1 MVLETEYSVVS
12 TDLQNRSSFDFDAFL
27 RQVKKVVPIA
37 PSFRNPTKFFLA
49 NGGAFSLE
57 SGASTSLKD
66 AYLEAST
73 PECKSPMELLEFHQ
87 ALQQI
92 ATDSIRRQ
100 FPDRTVL
107 LIQGNHDGSGHS
119 YGQHESYEVNIAHGI
134 ALLGWRIG
142 IALLLPCVLAY
153 RVLAVAWL
161 TIILLMAQI
170 DSTARSMLRYLSK
183 RPEDNLSTDSGIKE
197 TASSM
202 LVSSRWIG
210 ACSWGLR
217 TLHAPLAMLL
227 WLNIQLFALRVYRR
241 KLTAFFVSRCILDGA
256 GHVDEQGLFRV
267 STRAHHVNCII
278 GFGGYSASRPV
289 FRCDSWLKDLCVGG
303 PFALGG
309 ALRLFRKRQRIEIAI
324 GDSGL
329 CQTSQYVRMGS
340 TSLALDLAENSRSVV
355 LPRLNRPLDAI
366 RRYSRDWML
375 LAKELGTD
383 GAHWYASEIQ
393 NAYALAIREM
403 IEQSRVQSF
412 EAKKIV
418 ELWQTLLSQLELSE
432 EKSCPSKDLVG
443 KVDWITKLWLLH
455 QLENKSSLNTR
466 LKLDVRYH
474 ELTKEGY
481 GTRVLELTPGASLV
495 QSARIERACQNPP
508 KDSPAVPRAYLIR
521 EFGESSGLVVDWEQA
536 SWMID
541 GKRYHRSFSQT

>member
-1 MVLETEYSVVS
+1 MGLETEYSVVH
-12 TDLQNRSSFDFDAFL
+12 TDLPNRPSFDFDAFL
-27 RQVKKVVPIA
+27 RQVKRSVPIA

-49 NGGAFSLE
+49 NGGSFSLE
-57 SGASTSLKD
+57 SGASANLAE

-73 PECKSPMELLEFHQ
+73 PECKSPMELLESHL
-87 ALQQI
+87 ALQQL

-100 FPDRTVL
+100 FPDRTVR
-107 LIQGNHDGSGHS
+107 LIQGNHDGNGHT
-119 YGQHESYEVNIAHGI
+119 YGQHESYEVNVANGV

-161 TIILLMAQI
+161 TFILILAQI
-170 DSTARSMLRYLSK
+170 DSSARAMLRYFSK
-183 RPEDNLSTDSGIKE
+183 RPVNKNIKE
-197 TASSM
+197 KASSM

-227 WLNIQLFALRVYRR
+227 WLNIQLFALHVYRR

-256 GHVDEQGLFRV
+256 GHIDEQGLFRV
-267 STRAHHVNCII
+267 SVRAHDVNCII
-278 GFGGYSASRPV
+278 GFGGYSASRPI

-340 TSLALDLAENSRSVV
+340 TSLAFDLAENSRSVV

-375 LAKELGTD
+375 LAKELGKD
-383 GAHWYASEIQ
+383 GVHWYASEIQ

-412 EAKKIV
+412 EAKRIV
-418 ELWQTLLSQLELSE
+418 EIWQTLLSQLELSD

-495 QSARIERACQNPP
+495 QSARIERASQNPP
-508 KDSPAVPRAYLIR
+508 KDSPAVPRSYLIR
-521 EFGESSGLVVDWEQA
+521 EFGEGSGLVVDWEQA
-536 SWMID
+536 TWTID
-541 GKRYHRSFSQT
+541 GKRYRRSFHQS

>member
-1 MVLETEYSVVS
+1 MGLETEYSVVH
-12 TDLQNRSSFDFDAFL
+12 TDLPNRPSFDFDAFL
-27 RQVKKVVPIA
+27 RQVKKIVPIA

-49 NGGAFSLE
+49 NGGSFSLE
-57 SGASTSLKD
+57 SGASVNLAE

-73 PECKSPMELLEFHQ
+73 PECKSPMELLESHL
-87 ALQQI
+87 ALQQL

-100 FPDRTVL
+100 FPDRTVR
-107 LIQGNHDGSGHS
+107 LIQGNHDGNGHT
-119 YGQHESYEVNIAHGI
+119 YGQHESYEVNVANGV

-161 TIILLMAQI
+161 TFILILAQI
-170 DSTARSMLRYLSK
+170 DSSARAMLRYFSK
-183 RPEDNLSTDSGIKE
+183 RPANKNIKE
-197 TASSM
+197 KASSM

-227 WLNIQLFALRVYRR
+227 WLNIQLFALHVYRR

-256 GHVDEQGLFRV
+256 GHIDEQGLFRV
-267 STRAHHVNCII
+267 SARAHDVNCII
-278 GFGGYSASRPV
+278 GFGGYSASRPI

-340 TSLALDLAENSRSVV
+340 TSLAFDLAENSRSVV

-375 LAKELGTD
+375 LAKELGKD
-383 GAHWYASEIQ
+383 GVQWYASEIQ

-412 EAKKIV
+412 EAKRIV
-418 ELWQTLLSQLELSE
+418 EIWQTLLSQLELSD

-495 QSARIERACQNPP
+495 QSARIERASQNPP
-508 KDSPAVPRAYLIR
+508 KDSPAVPRSYLIR
-521 EFGESSGLVVDWEQA
+521 EFGEGSGLVVDWEQA
-536 SWMID
+536 TWTID
-541 GKRYHRSFSQT
+541 GKRYRRSFHQS

>member
-1 MVLETEYSVVS
+1 MGLETEYSVVH
-12 TDLQNRSSFDFDAFL
+12 TDLPNRPSFDFDAFL
-27 RQVKKVVPIA
+27 RQVKKIVPIA

-49 NGGAFSLE
+49 NGGSFSLE
-57 SGASTSLKD
+57 SGASVNLAE

-73 PECKSPMELLEFHQ
+73 PECKSPMELLESHL
-87 ALQQI
+87 ALQQL

-100 FPDRTVL
+100 FPDRTVR
-107 LIQGNHDGSGHS
+107 LIQGNHDGNGHT
-119 YGQHESYEVNIAHGI
+119 YGQHESYEVNVANGV

-161 TIILLMAQI
+161 TFILILAQI
-170 DSTARSMLRYLSK
+170 DSSARAMLRYFSK
-183 RPEDNLSTDSGIKE
+183 RPANKNIKE
-197 TASSM
+197 KASSM

-227 WLNIQLFALRVYRR
+227 WLNIQLFALHVYRR

-256 GHVDEQGLFRV
+256 GHIDEQGLFRV
-267 STRAHHVNCII
+267 SARAHDVNCII
-278 GFGGYSASRPV
+278 GFGGYSASRPI

-340 TSLALDLAENSRSVV
+340 TSLAFDLAENSRSVV
-355 LPRLNRPLDAI
+355 LPRLNKPLDAI

-375 LAKELGTD
+375 LAKELGKD
-383 GAHWYASEIQ
+383 GVHWYASEIQ

-412 EAKKIV
+412 EAKRIV
-418 ELWQTLLSQLELSE
+418 EIWQTLLSQLELSD

-495 QSARIERACQNPP
+495 QSARIERASQNPP
-508 KDSPAVPRAYLIR
+508 KDSPAVPRSYLIR
-521 EFGESSGLVVDWEQA
+521 EFGEGSCLVVDWEQA
-536 SWMID
+536 SWTID
-541 GKRYHRSFSQT
+541 GKRYRRSFHQS

>member
-1 MVLETEYSVVS
+1 MGLETEYSVVS
-12 TDLQNRSSFDFDAFL
+12 SDSPNRPSFDFDGFL
-27 RQVKKVVPIA
+27 RQVKKIVPIA

-49 NGGAFSLE
+49 NGGSFSLE
-57 SGASTSLKD
+57 SGASASLTE

-73 PECKSPMELLEFHQ
+73 PECKSPMELLESHL
-87 ALQQI
+87 ALQQTAI
-92 ATDSIRRQ
+92 DSIRRQ
-100 FPDRTVL
+100 YPDRTVR
-107 LIQGNHDGSGHS
+107 LIQGNHDGNGHT
-119 YGQHESYEVNIAHGI
+119 YGQHESYEVNVANGI
-134 ALLGWRIG
+134 TLLGWRIG
-142 IALLLPCVLAY
+142 VALLLPCVLAY
-153 RVLAVAWL
+153 RVSAVGWL
-161 TIILLMAQI
+161 TLILILAQI
-170 DSTARSMLRYLSK
+170 DSSVRAMVRYFAK
-183 RPEDNLSTDSGIKE
+183 RPVAKNNKQ

-227 WLNIQLFALRVYRR
+227 WLNIQLFALRVYRK
-241 KLTAFFVSRCILDGA
+241 KLTAFFVSRCIIDGA
-256 GHVDEQGLFRV
+256 GHIDEQGLFRV
-267 STRAHHVNCII
+267 STRAYHVNCII
-278 GFGGYSASRPV
+278 GFGGYSASRPI

-340 TSLALDLAENSRSVV
+340 TSLAFDLAENSRSVV
-355 LPRLNRPLDAI
+355 LPRLNKPLDGI

-375 LAKELGTD
+375 LAKETGKD

-393 NAYALAIREM
+393 NAYALAVREM
-403 IEQSRVQSF
+403 IDQSRVQSF
-412 EAKKIV
+412 EAKRIV
-418 ELWQTLLSQLELSE
+418 ELWQTLLSQLELSD

-455 QLENKSSLNTR
+455 QLENKSRLNTR

-474 ELTKEGY
+474 ELSKEGY
-481 GTRVLELTPGASLV
+481 GSRVLELTGGTLLV
-495 QSARIERACQNPP
+495 QSTRIERACQSPP
-508 KDSPAVPRAYLIR
+508 KDSPAVPRSYLIR
-521 EFGESSGLVVDWEQA
+521 EFGEGSGLVVDWDQA
-536 SWMID
+536 SWTMD
-541 GKRYHRSFSQT
+541 GKRYRRSFPRS

>member
-1 MVLETEYSVVS
+1 
-12 TDLQNRSSFDFDAFL
+12 
-27 RQVKKVVPIA
+27 
-37 PSFRNPTKFFLA
+37 
-49 NGGAFSLE
+49 
-57 SGASTSLKD
+57 
-66 AYLEAST
+66 
-73 PECKSPMELLEFHQ
+73 MELLESHL
-87 ALQQI
+87 ALQQL
-92 ATDSIRRQ
+92 ATDSICRQ
-100 FPDRTVL
+100 FPDRTVR
-107 LIQGNHDGSGHS
+107 LIQGNHDGNGHT
-119 YGQHESYEVNIAHGI
+119 YGQHESYEVNVANGV

-161 TIILLMAQI
+161 TFILILAQI
-170 DSTARSMLRYLSK
+170 DSSARAMLRYFSK
-183 RPEDNLSTDSGIKE
+183 RPANNNIKE
-197 TASSM
+197 KASSM

-227 WLNIQLFALRVYRR
+227 WLNIQLFALHVYRR

-256 GHVDEQGLFRV
+256 GHIDEQGLFRV
-267 STRAHHVNCII
+267 SARAHDVNCII
-278 GFGGYSASRPV
+278 GFGGYSASRPI

-340 TSLALDLAENSRSVV
+340 TSLAFDLAENSRSVV
-355 LPRLNRPLDAI
+355 LPRLNKPLDAI

-375 LAKELGTD
+375 LAKELGKD
-383 GAHWYASEIQ
+383 GVHWYASEIQ

-412 EAKKIV
+412 EAKRIV
-418 ELWQTLLSQLELSE
+418 EIWQTLLSQLELSD

-455 QLENKSSLNTR
+455 QLENKSGLNTR

-495 QSARIERACQNPP
+495 QSARIERASQNPP
-508 KDSPAVPRAYLIR
+508 KDSPAVPRSYLIR
-521 EFGESSGLVVDWEQA
+521 EFGEGSGLVVDWEQA
-536 SWMID
+536 TWTID
-541 GKRYHRSFSQT
+541 GKRYRRSFHQS

>member
-1 MVLETEYSVVS
+1 MGLETEYSVVS
-12 TDLQNRSSFDFDAFL
+12 TDSPNRPSFDFDAFL
-27 RQVKKVVPIA
+27 RQVKRSVPIA

-49 NGGAFSLE
+49 NGGSFSLE
-57 SGASTSLKD
+57 SGASANLAE

-73 PECKSPMELLEFHQ
+73 PECKSPMELLESHL
-87 ALQQI
+87 ALQQL

-100 FPDRTVL
+100 FPDRTVR
-107 LIQGNHDGSGHS
+107 LIQGNHDGNGHT
-119 YGQHESYEVNIAHGI
+119 YGQHESYEVNVANGV

-161 TIILLMAQI
+161 TFILILAQI
-170 DSTARSMLRYLSK
+170 DSSARAMLRYFSK
-183 RPEDNLSTDSGIKE
+183 RPVNKNIKE
-197 TASSM
+197 KASSM

-227 WLNIQLFALRVYRR
+227 WLNIQLFALHVYRR

-256 GHVDEQGLFRV
+256 GHIDEQGLFRV
-267 STRAHHVNCII
+267 SARAHHVNCII
-278 GFGGYSASRPV
+278 GFGGYSASRPI

-309 ALRLFRKRQRIEIAI
+309 ALRLFRRRQRIEIAI

-329 CQTSQYVRMGS
+329 CQTSQYIRMGS
-340 TSLALDLAENSRSVV
+340 TSLAFDLAENSRSVV
-355 LPRLNRPLDAI
+355 LPRLNKPLDAI

-375 LAKELGTD
+375 LAKELGKD
-383 GAHWYASEIQ
+383 GVHWYASEIQ

-412 EAKKIV
+412 EAKRIV
-418 ELWQTLLSQLELSE
+418 ELWQTLLSQLELSD

-455 QLENKSSLNTR
+455 QLENKSGLNTR

-495 QSARIERACQNPP
+495 QSARIERASQNPP
-508 KDSPAVPRAYLIR
+508 KDSPAVPRSYLIR
-521 EFGESSGLVVDWEQA
+521 EFGEGSGLVVDWEQA
-536 SWMID
+536 SWTID
-541 GKRYHRSFSQT
+541 GRRYHRSFRQS